1 MSAVFPNGGAVLNDL
16 GLILPEI
23 ILLIGGLFIFCL
35 DVASDPKAQGKRTG
49 ASYMALSILFIA
61 AALLASML
69 QLKVTEPQVAYG
81 MMTIDGFAMFIK
93 VTILTGML
101 LVAIA
106 GGGYMNK
113 RTENRSEFW
122 TFFIM
127 VSLAMCVA
135 ASANNLVLIYIAI
148 EFLSITSYML
158 AGFLRA
164 DRRSN
169 EAGLKY
175 FLYGSVASAVML
187 YGISLLY
194 GATGSL
200 YLADI
205 ATFFAAALEG
215 HEGIQGIAFAAI
227 PATVL
232 TLAGL
237 GFKAS
242 LAPFYQWAPDTY
254 DGSPTPVATYLSTAS
269 KTAAFAVIARV
280 FIVGL
285 APFQVNWVPILA
297 GLSIITMTMGNLAAL
312 RQANVKRM
320 LAYSS
325 VAQAGYILM
334 GLVAVTTFSTSGMDG
349 LNGVLL
355 YLFAYLFTNVGAFL
369 VIMAVE
375 ETTGSTEM
383 SAFHGLIHRAPG
395 LAVMFVIFLLSL
407 TGIPLTGGFL
417 GKFYVFGAAIQ
428 HQYFWLAAAGLINAG
443 IAAFYYL
450 NVVRSMFFTDEKG
463 TVLAA
468 PLGIQISLVI
478 CTVATLWMG
487 VYPATVIDWVNTAS
501 AQILAVAQ

>member
-1 MSAVFPNGGAVLNDL
+1 MNDL

-23 ILLIGGLFIFCL
+23 ILLIGGLLVFCL
-35 DVASDPKAQGKRTG
+35 DVASDPKTQSKRTG

-61 AALLASML
+61 AALLASLL

-81 MMTIDGFAMFIK
+81 MMTIDSFAMFIK
-93 VTILTGML
+93 VTILTGMV

-106 GGGYMNK
+106 GGGYMNR
-113 RTENRSEFW
+113 RTKNQSEFW
-122 TFFIM
+122 TFYVM

-158 AGFLRA
+158 AGFLRD

-175 FLYGSVASAVML
+175 FLYGSIASAVML

-200 YLADI
+200 YLSDI
-205 ATFFAAALEG
+205 AAFFGAAMEG
-215 HEGIQGIAFAAI
+215 QDTLHGIAFVAL
-227 PATVL
+227 PATIL

-237 GFKAS
+237 AFKAS

-280 FIVGL
+280 FLTGL
-285 APFQVNWVPILA
+285 TPFQVEWVPVLA
-297 GLSIITMTMGNLAAL
+297 GLSIITMTMGNFAAL
-312 RQANVKRM
+312 RQNNVKRM

-375 ETTGSTEM
+375 ETTGSTDI
-383 SAFHGLIHRAPG
+383 SAFQGLIHKAPG

-417 GKFYVFGAAIQ
+417 GKFYVFGAAVQ
-428 HQYFWLAAAGLINAG
+428 HQYYWLAAAGLINAG
-443 IAAFYYL
+443 VAAYYYL
-450 NVVRSMFFTDEKG
+450 NVVRAMFFTEEKG
-463 TVLAA
+463 EALHA
-468 PLGIQISLVI
+468 PIGIQISLII

-487 VYPATVIDWVNTAS
+487 VYPSTVIEWVNTAS
-501 AQILAVAQ
+501 AQILAAAQ

>member
-1 MSAVFPNGGAVLNDL
+1 MNDL

-23 ILLIGGLFIFCL
+23 ILLIGGLLIFCL
-35 DVASDPKAQGKRTG
+35 DVASDPKTQSNRSG
-49 ASYMALSILFIA
+49 ASYMALAVLFIA
-61 AALLASML
+61 AALLASIL
-69 QLKVTEPQVAYG
+69 QLNVSEPQIAYS
-81 MMTIDGFAMFIK
+81 MMTIDSFAMFIK
-93 VTILTGML
+93 VTILAGMV

-106 GGGYMNK
+106 GGGYMNR
-113 RTENRSEFW
+113 RTKNQSEFW
-122 TFFIM
+122 TFFVM

-135 ASANNLVLIYIAI
+135 ASANNLVLIYIAV

-158 AGFLRA
+158 AGFLRE

-200 YLADI
+200 YLTDI
-205 ATFFAAALEG
+205 AAFFAEVMEG
-215 HEGIQGIAFAAI
+215 QTKIQGIAFAAL

-269 KTAAFAVIARV
+269 KAAAFAVIARV
-280 FIVGL
+280 FVVGL

-312 RQANVKRM
+312 RQNNIKRM

-334 GLVAVTTFSTSGMDG
+334 GLVAVTSLSNSGMDG
-349 LNGVLL
+349 INGVLL

-369 VIMAVE
+369 VIQAVE
-375 ETTGSTEM
+375 ETTGSTDI
-383 SAFHGLIHRAPG
+383 SAFQGLIHRAPG

-428 HQYFWLAAAGLINAG
+428 HQYFWLAAAGLVNAG

-450 NVVRSMFFTDEKG
+450 NVVRAMFFTDEKG
-463 TVLAA
+463 TALTA
-468 PLGIQISLVI
+468 PVGVQISLVI
-478 CTVATLWMG
+478 CTIATVWMG
-487 VYPATVIDWVNTAS
+487 VYPATVIEWVNTAS
-501 AQILAVAQ
+501 AQILAAAQ